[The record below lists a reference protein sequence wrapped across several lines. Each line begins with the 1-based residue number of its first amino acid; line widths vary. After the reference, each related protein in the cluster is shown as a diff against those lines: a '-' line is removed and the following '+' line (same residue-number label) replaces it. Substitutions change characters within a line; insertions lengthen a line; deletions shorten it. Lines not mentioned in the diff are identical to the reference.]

1 MTPRSATELEEL
13 RETLVAYLDRELDTE
28 SRRRVEEQL
37 SADEQMRDELQRLQ
51 RVSDALDALPR
62 ASVDDSFTRTT
73 IEMVALAAEEDLL
86 SQTRELPR
94 RRRRQ
99 WLWGA
104 VGLLAACLLG
114 FVGSLF
120 LAPDPNRALARD
132 LEVIENVDLYTEVGD
147 LEYLRALE
155 QSGLFDESTEENEAA
170 RPARSSA

>member
-37 SADEQMRDELQRLQ
+37 AADEQMRDELQRLQ

-62 ASVDDSFTRTT
+62 AAVDDRFTQTT
-73 IEMVALAAEEDLL
+73 IEMVALAAEADLL
-86 SQTRELPR
+86 SQTHELPR

-104 VGLLAACLLG
+104 AGLLAASLLG
-114 FVGSLF
+114 FMGSLF
-120 LAPDPNRALARD
+120 LAPDPNRTLARD
-132 LEVIENVDLYTEVGD
+132 LDVIENVDLYTEVGD
-147 LEYLRALE
+147 LDYLRTLE
-155 QSGLFDESTEENEAA
+155 QSGLFDETTEPNEPV
-170 RPARSSA
+170 RPGRSSA